1 MTAADRPAFGQ
12 VLAALGE
19 TYRAPFSTSQAEI
32 YWRSLADQD
41 LDAIRRAAGELVKTS
56 KWLPKPSEIR
66 DEIRRARRADGIDT
80 RGPMPRA
87 IAPPPGSPAEA
98 ETVYVCDCAI
108 CGDLGLVSFTDDA
121 GYRIDRPCK
130 CDRGAKWRITATRI
144 ASANA
149 APALPS
155 PPVCAGG
162 IKA

>member
-1 MTAADRPAFGQ
+1 MIADDRPAFGH

-32 YWRSLADQD
+32 YWRALADQE
-41 LDAIRRAAGELVKTS
+41 LDAIRRAAGELVKAS

-80 RGPMPRA
+80 RGPRPRA
-87 IAPPPGSPAEA
+87 LAPPPEAPADA
-98 ETVYVCDCAI
+98 APVYVCDCAI
-108 CGDLGLVSFTDDA
+108 CGDLGLVSFTNDA

-130 CDRGAKWRITATRI
+130 CDRGTKWRITATRI

-155 PPVCAGG
+155 PPVRVGEIEA
-162 IKA
+162 